1 MSRRLM
7 RLGSIEFINSLP
19 VDQGLLKGLVPFRG
33 TIVPGTPASLNEIIL
48 SGGLEVS
55 PVSVFWYARHQREFL
70 LLPELSISSE
80 SGVMSVLL
88 FSRRPLQDLAGERI
102 AVTSKG
108 RTTPAL
114 LEILCRQRYGFSPQ
128 FEVVQNGLHQLGKA
142 QAVLLIGDE
151 ALQAQRLDSK
161 EGYFVTDLAEEWRA
175 WTGLPVV
182 FAVWAARR
190 AYFEGHADEIQEAHA
205 AILESKRWGLTHLDA
220 VIEEA
225 QNRTGLPTS
234 TLKAYFSRL
243 SYDLDA
249 QLQKGLSLYLEK
261 AVECGLLE
269 EIGPFEFISHKG
281 AYVDTV
287 HSR

>member
-1 MSRRLM
+1 M

-33 TIVPGTPASLNEIIL
+33 TIVPGAPSALNDRIL
-48 SGGLEVS
+48 EGKLDLS
-55 PVSVFWYARHQREFL
+55 PVSVFWYARHQSEFL
-70 LLPELSISSE
+70 LLPDLSISSE

-88 FSRRPLQDLAGERI
+88 FSRKPLRDLQGQKI
-102 AVTSKG
+102 SITSKG

-114 LEILCRQRYGFSPQ
+114 LEILCRQRYGFVPQ
-128 FEVVQNGLHQLGKA
+128 FEAAPNGPDLFGKA

-151 ALQAQRLDSK
+151 ALQAQRQGAQN
-161 EGYFVTDLAEEWRA
+161 GYFVTDLAEEWRE

-190 AYFEGHADEIQEAHA
+190 AYFESHPQEVLEAHR
-205 AILESKRWGLTHLDA
+205 AILESKRWGLEHLEE

-225 QNRTGLPTS
+225 QKRTMLPS
-234 TLKAYFSRL
+234 ETLKAYFSKL

-249 QLQKGLSLYLEK
+249 PLQKGLSLYLEK
-261 AVECGLLE
+261 AAVCGLLQK
-269 EIGPFEFISHKG
+269 IGPFEFISQRG